1 MLRMVGAVIR
11 DCIRRVQ
18 QVTMGLLLLCP
29 LPASA
34 QFLLWDDFLDQLVT
48 ELDAADEE
56 GVLMHENLYD
66 DYIYLHA
73 NPININQADS
83 MELQRLGFL
92 TDRQIEAIHYYIH
105 RYGALH
111 SVGELML
118 IPELD
123 YHTRQLLSYFVTF
136 GEGASDEDVRDTWRH
151 VLTQG
156 RSELSS
162 RLDVPLYTRA
172 GYASRTQSQLEAS
185 PSRYYTGNALYQ
197 NMRYNY
203 RYGTRL
209 SWGIS
214 AEKDAGEPLL
224 AATAPLPDYLSG
236 YLQLGDM
243 GLVRNLVVGNYR
255 LRFGQGLILNSD
267 FSLGKNMLLQGLSRP
282 AAHLKPHRG
291 TGEGNY
297 YTGAAA
303 TMVWRSWQLTTFASY
318 RRVDATL
325 DGESISTLK
334 TDGYHRTPLEQAR
347 RGNTQ
352 GNLFGAHLGY
362 AAQGFHLGLTTMY
375 QSFNR
380 NFAYPTQA
388 YKRYAPQG
396 NDFFNAS
403 ADYAWHHHRL
413 SIVGETSIDKKGAVA
428 TLNTLRLKVVDKLHL
443 TLLQR
448 YYAHDFWALE
458 GKSFSSSS
466 DIRNE
471 RGLYLGAEWQPHRRV
486 QLTAYADG
494 CYFPYLRYRV
504 SAPSYGTDGM
514 VSARY
519 TINDEHSLLL
529 RYRFRL
535 KQRDVGE
542 GYRLP
547 EGGLLNEWT
556 HRLRMQW
563 SAALAQQLACQV
575 LLEGCFVQAEMASV
589 GAMGSVQATYSPTL
603 GYHELRLSGGLTAFR
618 ADYAARLYGYE
629 RGLLYAYN
637 YQMYAGSGLR
647 GYLMVQYSHKR
658 APRLTG
664 TAKWGTTHYLDRST
678 IGSGSAMIDACHKE
692 DVQLQVRY
700 TF

>member
-1 MLRMVGAVIR
+1 MVDTVIR
-11 DCIRRVQ
+11 DWIHRVA
-18 QVTMGLLLLCP
+18 MGLLLLCP
-29 LPASA
+29 LSASA
-34 QFLLWDDFLDQLVT
+34 QFLLWDDFLDQLIT
-48 ELDAADEE
+48 ELDAEDEE
-56 GVLMHENLYD
+56 GIVEAENLYD

-83 MELQRLGFL
+83 VELQRLGFL
-92 TDRQIEAIHYYIH
+92 TDRQIEGIHYYIS
-105 RYGALH
+105 RYGALR

-136 GEGASDEDVRDTWRH
+136 GEVSRDEDVSDMWRCM
-151 VLTQG
+151 LTQG
-156 RSELSS
+156 HSELSS

-172 GYASRTQSQLEAS
+172 GYAPRTQSQLDAA
-185 PSRYYTGNALYQ
+185 PSRYYTGNALYH
-197 NMRYNY
+197 NLRYNY

-209 SWGIS
+209 SWGVS
-214 AEKDAGEPLL
+214 AEKDAGEPLF
-224 AATAPLPDYLSG
+224 TITNPLPDYLSG

-243 GLVRNLVVGNYR
+243 GLVKNLVVGNYR

-267 FSLGKNMLLQGLSRP
+267 FALGKYMLLQGLSRQT
-282 AAHLKPHRG
+282 AHLKPHRG

-303 TMVWRSWQLTTFASY
+303 TVEWRSWQLTTFASY

-334 TDGYHRTPLEQAR
+334 TDGYHRTPLEQTR
-347 RGNTQ
+347 RGNTR
-352 GNLFGAHLGY
+352 GNLFGVHLGY
-362 AAQGFHLGLTTMY
+362 AAQGFHLGVTAMY

-380 NFAYPTQA
+380 YFAQPTQA

-413 SIVGETSIDKKGAVA
+413 SIVGETAIDKKGAVA

-471 RGLYLGAEWQPHRRV
+471 RGIYLGAEWQPHRRV

-519 TINDEHSLLL
+519 SINDKHNLQL

-535 KQRDVGE
+535 KQRDVGD
-542 GYRLP
+542 GYSLP

-563 SAALAQQLACQV
+563 NAAFAPQLACQA
-575 LLEGCFVQAEMASV
+575 LLEGCFVQAETISA

-603 GYHELRLSGGLTAFR
+603 VHHELRFSSGLTAFC

-637 YQMYAGSGLR
+637 YQMYAGNGLR
-647 GYLMVQYSHKR
+647 GYLLMQYSHKEV
-658 APRLTG
+658 PRLTG
-664 TAKWGTTHYLDRST
+664 TAKWGATYYFDRSA
-678 IGSGSAMIDACHKE
+678 IGSGAAMIDACHKA